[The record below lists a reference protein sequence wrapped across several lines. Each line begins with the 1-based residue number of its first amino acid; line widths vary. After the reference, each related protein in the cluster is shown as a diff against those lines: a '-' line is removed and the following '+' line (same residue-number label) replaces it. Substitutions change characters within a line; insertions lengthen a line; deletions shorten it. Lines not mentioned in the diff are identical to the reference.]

1 MGGGVNPPEE
11 GRGGGGVGGRTE
23 EGVQETG
30 LWVAGPG
37 RVGPLL
43 GRGECVDFS
52 RCQWSHA
59 ATPSVLKGVHGFP

>member
-1 MGGGVNPPEE
+1 M
-11 GRGGGGVGGRTE
+11 GGRTE